1 MRAFMEKFVSMSM
14 WEQSKILL
22 ESLKAFCCN
31 AAYANFTELS
41 GKGTRGRVELNKKVS
56 ALSSAYII
64 HQSVTG
70 LYEHKIDLLK

>member
-1 MRAFMEKFVSMSM
+1 MSL
-14 WEQSKILL
+14 WEQVRLL
-22 ESLKAFCCN
+22 METLKAFCCN

-56 ALSSAYII
+56 TLSSAYII
-64 HQSVTG
+64 NQSVTG